1 VGRRV
6 RRAEGQLVNG
16 WTSGEIFGVMV
27 VDAGHYLRTSVLI
40 IVDEWGYIFGSI
52 HRYTSKIPIIYS
64 FIPLPLKSVW

>member
-1 VGRRV
+1 V

-40 IVDEWGYIFGSI
+40 IVDEWGHLRVNS
-52 HRYTSKIPIIYS
+52 
-64 FIPLPLKSVW
+64 